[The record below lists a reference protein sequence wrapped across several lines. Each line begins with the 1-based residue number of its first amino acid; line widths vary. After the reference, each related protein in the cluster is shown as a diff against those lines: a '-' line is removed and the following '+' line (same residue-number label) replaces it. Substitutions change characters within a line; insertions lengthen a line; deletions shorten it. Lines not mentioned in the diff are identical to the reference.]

1 MRPILALSALLLAF
15 WPLLTASARPYTV
28 EDLLAT
34 EALGQVSIDPT
45 GRWLV
50 IEHQRPWTQA
60 ARYDYNY
67 HTSTMLTELLAV
79 DLEAPGKAKPLFEQ
93 GLDAGYM
100 AGPISPDGA
109 RMLVYRLR
117 GHSFEAGI
125 VTLATLQVRW
135 LGITPELPVYGRA
148 AQWRSAREL
157 MLIAR
162 PNGDLPRQLSIGWQA
177 GERLVGH
184 WADTAAGKVAA
195 RTRFGS
201 GAFLD
206 VRVRGETPRLLTID
220 AVTGA
225 MRTLASG
232 DFVDLEVSRTGRYVA
247 LITQLA
253 DVQPTAEDRVYS
265 AYPTRRRGLTLVD
278 LRTAKVSR
286 PGLDGD
292 LALGLLAWS
301 PAADDL
307 LVALRRPDLAWDAR
321 QLVRIEA
328 DGGKITSL
336 AMAGLKPKLS
346 YNGEGAHFVR
356 ADWLGGDPIV
366 FAEPAAKG
374 RADWYRLGAK
384 GPVKLTAAL
393 KTPSRWPSAV
403 GRHDLQMVADGGLWR
418 LDALGRTRRLGDA
431 RDLAPLGKVR
441 GTRLRENPELLAD
454 LTGRPSPNNSAQT
467 SLPEHSEPVAMSAQH
482 TVILTRDP
490 NGVRRLSIDTPDGG
504 WLPVLEI
511 NSSLAAVTPAD
522 VVPVKHLGSDGR
534 ALTSWLYLPPGRAK
548 DVRLPLVVV
557 PYRGFVYPAP
567 AARFEVGEFNA
578 YMNIQVLVGAGYA
591 VLTPSLPYDEASGEP
606 APGLADEI
614 LPVVDAA
621 LALGGLDPER
631 IGLFGHS
638 FGALGVVAAA
648 AQTTRFKTVIAHA
661 GVHDQFTNWGV
672 FPFHQWLVPE
682 DGYAPVLTAG
692 HTEQAQSNMLAPPW
706 ADPDRYLRNSNLL
719 AADKITAPVLLL
731 HGELDEIRVFQAQE
745 LFSALYRQG
754 KDAMLVTY
762 WGEGHSFASPANIR
776 DMYQTILDWLAT
788 TLPSP
793 GTAAPPPP
801 PPSDGPRPR
810 SSPR

>member
-1 MRPILALSALLLAF
+1 MRPIQALSALLLMV
-15 WPLLTASARPYTV
+15 WPMTASARPYTV
-28 EDLLAT
+28 DDLLAT

-50 IEHQRPWTQA
+50 IEHQRAWSQA

-79 DLEAPGKAKPLFEQ
+79 DLEAPGKAKPLFDQ
-93 GLDAGYM
+93 NRDAGYM

-117 GHSFEAGI
+117 DHSFEAGI
-125 VTLATLQVRW
+125 VTLANGQVRW

-157 MLIAR
+157 LLIAR
-162 PNGDLPRQLSIGWQA
+162 PDGDLPRQLSIGWQA
-177 GERLVGH
+177 GERLVEH
-184 WADTAAGKVAA
+184 WADTAAGKVAS

-206 VRVRGETPRLLTID
+206 VRTRGDSPRLVKID

-225 MRTLASG
+225 ITTLAKG
-232 DFVDLEVSRTGRYVA
+232 EFVDLEVSRTGRHVA

-253 DVQPTAEDRVYS
+253 DVQPNGEDRVYS

-278 LRTAKVSR
+278 LKTSKVSQPR
-286 PGLDGD
+286 LDGD

-301 PAADDL
+301 PEADEL

-321 QLVRIEA
+321 QLVRIDA
-328 DGGKITSL
+328 ARGTVSHP
-336 AMAGLKPKLS
+336 AMTHLKPTLS

-366 FAEPAAKG
+366 FAEPAAGG
-374 RADWYRLGAK
+374 RADWYRLDQK

-393 KTPSRWPSAV
+393 KAPSRWPSAF
-403 GRHDLQMVADGGLWR
+403 GRHDLQIVDGGGLWR
-418 LDALGRTRRLGDA
+418 IDAIGRATRLGEAGDP
-431 RDLAPLGKVR
+431 APPGKAR
-441 GTRLRENPELLAD
+441 GTRLRENPLLPRDRAAA
-454 LTGRPSPNNSAQT
+454 GSRPDRT
-467 SLPEHSEPVAMSAQH
+467 KMGLPERSEPVAASAEH
-482 TVILTRDP
+482 KVILTRDP
-490 NGVRRLSIDTPDGG
+490 NGVRRLSIGTRDGA

-511 NSSLAAVTPAD
+511 NSGLAEVTPAD
-522 VVPVKHLGSDGR
+522 VAPIKHLGVDGKS
-534 ALTSWLYLPPGRAK
+534 LTSWLYLPPDRVR
-548 DVRLPLVVV
+548 DSRLPLVVV

-567 AARFEVGEFNA
+567 ASRFEVGEFNA

-591 VLTPSLPYDEASGEP
+591 VLTPSIPYDDASGEP
-606 APGLADEI
+606 VPGLADEI
-614 LPVVDAA
+614 LPALDAA
-621 LALGGLDPER
+621 LARGGLDPDR

-638 FGALGVVAAA
+638 FGALGVVATA

-706 ADPDRYLRNSNLL
+706 ADPARYLRNSNLL
-719 AADKITAPVLLL
+719 AADRITAPVLLL
-731 HGELDEIRVFQAQE
+731 HGELDEIRVFQSQE

-762 WGEGHSFASPANIR
+762 WGEGHSFASPANIA
-776 DMYQTILDWLAT
+776 DMYQTMLGWLART
-788 TLPSP
+788 MPNSEPS
-793 GTAAPPPP
+793 GAPPGPP
-801 PPSDGPRPR
+801 TGAPTPR

>member
-1 MRPILALSALLLAF
+1 MRPILALCALLLVV
-15 WPLLTASARPYTV
+15 WPMTAGARPYTV

-50 IEHQRPWTQA
+50 IEHQRPWNQA

-67 HTSTMLTELLAV
+67 HTSTLLTELQAV

-93 GLDAGYM
+93 GPDAGYM
-100 AGPISPDGA
+100 AGPIAPDGA

-117 GHSFEAGI
+117 DHSFEAGI
-125 VTLATLQVRW
+125 VTLASGQVRW

-148 AQWRSAREL
+148 AQWRSARQL
-157 MLIAR
+157 LLIAR
-162 PNGDLPRQLSIGWQA
+162 PDGDLPRQLSIGWQA
-177 GERLVGH
+177 GQRLVDY

-225 MRTLASG
+225 ASTLAVG
-232 DFVDLEVSRTGRYVA
+232 EFVDLEVSRTGRHVA

-253 DVQPTAEDRVYS
+253 DVQPNAEDRVYS
-265 AYPTRRRGLTLVD
+265 AYPTRRRGLTIVD
-278 LRTAKVSR
+278 LKTAKVSR
-286 PGLDGD
+286 PSLDGD

-301 PAADDL
+301 PKADEL
-307 LVALRRPDLAWDAR
+307 LVARRRPDLAWDAR
-321 QLVRIEA
+321 ELVRIDA
-328 DGGKITSL
+328 GRGKVTRP
-336 AMAGLKPKLS
+336 AMTGLMPRLS
-346 YNGEGAHFVR
+346 YNGEGAHFPR

-366 FAEPAAKG
+366 YAEPEAGG
-374 RADWYRLGAK
+374 RADWYRLAAK

-393 KTPSRWPSAV
+393 RTPSRWPSAI
-403 GRHDLQMVADGGLWR
+403 GQHDLQMVDDGGLWR
-418 LDALGRTRRLGDA
+418 IDTLGRASRLGDA
-431 RDLAPLGKVR
+431 RDPAPSGKVR
-441 GTRLRENPELLAD
+441 GTRLRENPD
-454 LTGRPSPNNSAQT
+454 LPGDPAPNTSPGNRAKPPLPDRAQV
-467 SLPEHSEPVAMSAQH
+467 VAMSAQR

-490 NGVRRLSIDTPDGG
+490 NGVRRLSIDAPDGA
-504 WLPVLEI
+504 WRPVLEI
-511 NSSLAAVTPAD
+511 NAGLAEVTPAD
-522 VVPVKHLGSDGR
+522 VVAVKHLGADGR
-534 ALTSWLYLPPGRAK
+534 ALTSWLYLPPDRAK
-548 DVRLPLVVV
+548 DARLPLVVV

-567 AARFEVGEFNA
+567 APRFEVGEFNA
-578 YMNIQVLVGAGYA
+578 YMNIQVLVGAGYG

-606 APGLADEI
+606 APGVAAEI
-614 LPVVDAA
+614 LPIVDAA
-621 LALGGLDPER
+621 LAQGGLDPDR

-648 AQTTRFKTVIAHA
+648 AQTTRFKTVIGHA
-661 GVHDQFTNWGV
+661 GVHDQFTNWGI

-706 ADPDRYLRNSNLL
+706 NDPQRYLRNSNIL
-719 AADKITAPVLLL
+719 AADRITAPVLLL
-731 HGELDEIRVFQAQE
+731 HGELDEIRVFQSQE

-762 WGEGHSFASPANIR
+762 WGEGHAFASPANIR
-776 DMYQTILDWLAT
+776 DMYQTMLGWLAR

-793 GTAAPPPP
+793 GTAGPPRP